1 MTQGSGRRQLRT
13 CSSQGRAGNES
24 LRLAQAD
31 PGRQRSFAPS
41 WAEPHFQSPAAL
53 RALRSYSHCLR
64 LLEPPDLLDVV
75 HEVPA
80 VDVLHDEV
88 EPVLGAEE
96 RAVSGLPRGRR
107 PRSSPRS
114 AFSLG
119 KLGPRRTSA
128 RRSPSQFSP
137 RKKELV
143 KSPVCEDLRTWP

>member
-1 MTQGSGRRQLRT
+1 M
-13 CSSQGRAGNES
+13 
-24 LRLAQAD
+24 
-31 PGRQRSFAPS
+31 
-41 WAEPHFQSPAAL
+41 W
-53 RALRSYSHCLR
+53 

-96 RAVSGLPRGRR
+96 GAVSGLPAAGGPAPARALLSRWGNAGR
-107 PRSSPRS
+107 
-114 AFSLG
+114 AG
-119 KLGPRRTSA
+119 TSA

-143 KSPVCEDLRTWP
+143 KSPVCEDLRTCPETSALSCPAHPSGYRRSQWWKRPHTFLPPLLHTEFVSKVALEWRAYRGQFFSQWLAVQ

>member
-107 PRSSPRS
+107 PAPARALLSRWGNSGRAARLP
-114 AFSLG
+114 G
-119 KLGPRRTSA
+119 GA
-128 RRSPSQFSP
+128 RRSFLPA
-137 RKKELV
+137 RKN
-143 KSPVCEDLRTWP
+143 